1 METGATCRNIYCC
14 EVVPLFGISGEEDSD
29 LITINVIF
37 FSVAVVVQGHAA
49 VKIVLREFP
58 TAR

>member
-14 EVVPLFGISGEEDSD
+14 EVVPLFGISGEEVSD

-37 FSVAVVVQGHAA
+37 FSVAVVQGHAA